1 MRILQ
6 TLALAAVTALSFVLP
21 TAAAER
27 AIIVLD
33 GSGSMWAQIDGT
45 ARITIA
51 RETLTDVL
59 QSLPKDLELGFMTYG
74 HREKG
79 NCTDIELLVPPAPD
93 TAEAIGAAAAD
104 INPKGMTPLSDAVR
118 MAAEELRY
126 TEERATVILI
136 TDGLETCEIDPCEL
150 GSELESAG
158 IDFTTHVVGFGLSDV
173 EGQQVACL
181 AENTGGTYLAANDAD
196 ALTSALTQ
204 TVAEV
209 VEAEPEPAP
218 QPEPEPVAL
227 EFNLSPE
234 AVMVEGGEPIVR
246 SGTAWNVYVARTDG
260 SRGEG
265 VTYGYGNPFEAS
277 LEPGDYII
285 AIKEGEVEMEQAV
298 TVTAEEVARPR
309 FVLNAA
315 TVTLRAY
322 AAEGEP
328 VAEGAA
334 LNLYYPGGDTYGYG
348 EETFIV
354 PAGELTATAKVG
366 QGEVSETFTVAAGE
380 TIEKA
385 LVAGVGRVVVN
396 AAYVE
401 GMKVEA
407 GGLAVNVFK
416 ATASIDGSREDVGY
430 GFGPDTGYDLP
441 PGDYVAV
448 VQMDDATAEVP
459 FTVETGKSVEVVGVL
474 EAGVVAITAVGT
486 EELNI
491 YSGKADIQGNRDEF
505 GYSFDEE
512 YQRTLPAG
520 KYVVVARFADDVER
534 EVPFTVVPGER
545 VEVTVE

>member
-6 TLALAAVTALSFVLP
+6 TLVLAAITALGFALP
-21 TAAAER
+21 SVGAER

-33 GSGSMWAQIDGT
+33 GSGSMWAQINGT

-51 RETLTDVL
+51 RETLEDVL
-59 QSLPKDLELGFMTYG
+59 QSLPDDLELGFMTYG

-79 NCTDIELLVPPAPD
+79 DCTDIELLVPPAAG

-118 MAAEELRY
+118 LAAEDLRY

-136 TDGLETCEIDPCEL
+136 TDGLETCEIDPCQL
-150 GSELESAG
+150 GADLESAG
-158 IDFTTHVVGFGLSDV
+158 IDFTTHVVGFGLSDE

-209 VEAEPEPAP
+209 VAAEPEPA
-218 QPEPEPVAL
+218 PEPEPVAL
-227 EFNLSPE
+227 EFNISPE

-246 SGTAWNVYVARTDG
+246 SGTTWNVYEARTDG
-260 SRGEG
+260 GRGEE
-265 VTYGYGNPFEAS
+265 VTYGYGNPFETN

-285 AIKEGEVEMEQAV
+285 AIKEGEVEMEQTVA
-298 TVTAEEVARPR
+298 VTAEEVARPR
-309 FVLNAA
+309 FILNAA
-315 TVTLRAY
+315 TITLRAY

-354 PAGELTATAKVG
+354 PAGEVTATAKVG
-366 QGEVSETFTVAAGE
+366 QGEISETFTVAAGE
-380 TIEKA
+380 TIEKD
-385 LVAGVGRVVVN
+385 LIAGVGRVVVN

-401 GMKVEA
+401 GMKVED
-407 GGLAVNVFK
+407 GGLGVNIVS
-416 ATASIDGSREDVGY
+416 ATAAINGSREEFGY
-430 GFGPDTGYDLP
+430 GYGPDTNYDLP
-441 PGDYVAV
+441 PGDYVAIV
-448 VQMDDATAEVP
+448 NMDEAVAEVP
-459 FTVETGKSVEVVGVL
+459 FTIETGKSVEVVGVL
-474 EAGVVAITAVGT
+474 EAGVVAITAAGT
-486 EELNI
+486 EGLNI
-491 YSGKADIQGNRDEF
+491 YSGKADIQGNRKEF
-505 GYSFDEE
+505 GYSFDEQ

-520 KYVVVARFADDVER
+520 KYVVVARFPEDVEK
-534 EVPFTVVPGER
+534 EASFTVVAGER
-545 VEVTVE
+545 VEVMVE

>member
-6 TLALAAVTALSFVLP
+6 SLVLAAVAALGFLLP
-21 TAAAER
+21 SVAAER

-51 RETLTDVL
+51 RETLNDVL
-59 QSLPKDLELGFMTYG
+59 QSLPDDLELGFMTYG

-79 NCTDIELLVPPAPD
+79 NCTDIELLVPPAPGMG
-93 TAEAIGAAAAD
+93 EAIGAAAAD

-136 TDGLETCEIDPCEL
+136 TDGLETCEVDPCDL
-150 GSELESAG
+150 GFELESAG
-158 IDFTTHVVGFGLSDV
+158 IDFTTHVVGFGLSDD
-173 EGQQVACL
+173 EGRQVACL
-181 AENTGGTYLAANDAD
+181 AENTGGTYLPANDAD
-196 ALTSALTQ
+196 ALTSALTL

-209 VEAEPEPAP
+209 VEPEPEPEPA
-218 QPEPEPVAL
+218 PEPEPVAL

-234 AVMVEGGEPIVR
+234 AVMAEGGEPIVR
-246 SGTAWNVYVARTDG
+246 SGTAWNVYEARADG

-265 VTYGYGNPFEAS
+265 VTYGYGNPFETS

-298 TVTAEEVARPR
+298 TVAAEEVARPR
-309 FVLNAA
+309 FILNAA

-322 AAEGEP
+322 AAEGGP

-354 PAGELTATAKVG
+354 PAGEVTATAKVG
-366 QGEVSETFTVAAGE
+366 QGEVSETFTIAAGE
-380 TIEKA
+380 TIERD

-407 GGLAVNVFK
+407 GGLGVNVFK
-416 ATASIDGSREDVGY
+416 ASASIDGSREEVGY

-448 VQMDDATAEVP
+448 VKMDDATAEVA

-474 EAGVVAITAVGT
+474 EAGVVAITAAGT
-486 EELNI
+486 DRLNI
-491 YSGKADIQGNRDEF
+491 YSGKADIQGNRKEF
-505 GYSFDEE
+505 GYSYDEE
-512 YQRTLPAG
+512 YQQTLPAG
-520 KYVVVARFADDVER
+520 KYVVVAHFPDDVEK
-534 EVPFTVVPGER
+534 EVPFTVAAGDR
-545 VEVTVE
+545 VDVTVE